1 MSRVR
6 TAVLPVAGL
15 GTRFLPASKATP
27 KVLLPILDRP
37 LVQYAVDEAFAS
49 GIESIVFV
57 TARGQDAIVD
67 YFDMNLEL
75 ETLLRERGKHDL
87 AESLEELRPADGH
100 IAFVRQIEPLGLGH
114 AVWCAREIIGDEPFA
129 VLLPDELIVD
139 DPPSLKRMIDARDAH
154 GGSVILVDEVEPAA
168 TNRYGIIEPD
178 GTDADGSIDVR
189 AVVEKPDPSEA
200 PSNLAIVGRYVLDA
214 AVLDELGH
222 TEPGAGGEIQ
232 LTDAINASIEAAGL
246 RAVQVRGE
254 RFDCGS
260 KSGFLEAT
268 VHMAL
273 QDAELRPQ
281 MHAIARSVVEG
292 G

>member
-37 LVQYAVDEAFAS
+37 LVQYAVDEAFDS

-154 GGSVILVDEVEPAA
+154 GGSVILVDEVDEAA
-168 TNRYGIIEPD
+168 TDRYGIVEPD
-178 GTDADGSIDVR
+178 GEDPDGTIEVR
-189 AVVEKPDPSEA
+189 AVVEKPDPAEA
-200 PSNLAIVGRYVLDA
+200 PSNLAIVGRYVLDP
-214 AVLDELGH
+214 AVLEELGH

-232 LTDAINASIEAAGL
+232 LTDAINTSIAAAGL
-246 RAVQVRGE
+246 RAVRVAGD

-281 MHAIARSVVEG
+281 MHSIARSVVEG